1 MDDVDCRSSTTDFI
15 NCFYTSDENCNH
27 SENIIITCEA
37 YCAQHTLQSEIAAL
51 INTNGHSSLGLC
63 GVDGNTRKVC
73 FNISIIIISIFA

>member
-1 MDDVDCRSSTTDFI
+1 MDNVQCSGDESNFLSCS
-15 NCFYTSDENCNH
+15 YGDENCGH

-37 YCAQHTLQSEIAAL
+37 YCGQRTLQSEIAAT